1 MPNILFVCSANR
13 FRSVIAA
20 ECFRSLLAQKDVPGD
35 WEVGSAG
42 IWAREGAAPLKEAT
56 HFASSQHL
64 DIGSVRSREINRDMV
79 MAADLVIVMT
89 EGQREAIEC
98 DFPVSGG
105 KVIQLSEVCVGQSY
119 DIPDP
124 VISADEDP
132 QEIGNEICTLIS
144 TGFYNILKKVN
155 AVPAGTL
162 EPLVISTENNTENN
176 NEELIEEEDTPAK
189 KQKPKRWIFWLLLVL
204 VLLVGG
210 GYLLWTNPFFGKP
223 LPQFTGESIQTFT
236 PLPGINTAIQG
247 TSLPGTPQSPA
258 NGREKQG
265 EIFPVLVGNEKAVCG
280 QTEPMII
287 LALGIDEVEQAD
299 VIRLVRIDFVER
311 RILILSIPRDFWV
324 PIPGLAEYNISQF
337 RINAAYGYGEY
348 FNGPGQGVVKFSE
361 TIYQN
366 YGVTFDHYVALHFGA
381 FEQLVDAVGGV
392 DIYLEAPIGAYGS
405 PGYHHF
411 DGASALE
418 FSRERDADLDR
429 YRIMRQSEIIKGLYQ
444 KLIQPENL
452 SELPSLGKQ
461 FIKDKSVVT
470 DFTLQDVY
478 TFTCFAQEINK
489 DSLVFMD
496 IPVDMYTPTITNFGR
511 HIKIPNPEATNYIQ
525 DLILNGNY

>member
-20 ECFRSLLAQKDVPGD
+20 ECFRSLLAQKEVPGD

-42 IWAREGAAPLKEAT
+42 IWAREGEDPLKETT

-79 MAADLVIVMT
+79 MVADLIIVMT

-98 DFPVSGG
+98 DFPVSVG
-105 KVIQLSEVCVGQSY
+105 KTIQLSEVCVGQSY

-124 VISADEDP
+124 VTSVDEDP
-132 QEIGNEICTLIS
+132 QEIGKEICTLIS

-155 AVPAGTL
+155 AVPAGIL
-162 EPLVISTENNTENN
+162 EPLVVSTEKV
-176 NEELIEEEDTPAK
+176 NEELIKEEDTPAK
-189 KQKPKRWIFWLLLVL
+189 KKKPKRWIYWFLVVL
-204 VLLVGG
+204 VFLVGG
-210 GYLLWTNPFFGKP
+210 GYLLWTNPFLGKH

-236 PLPGINTAIQG
+236 PLPGINTAVQV
-247 TSLPGTPQSPA
+247 TALPGTPQSPA

-324 PIPGLAEYNISQF
+324 PITGLAEYNISQF

-366 YGVTFDHYVALHFGA
+366 YGITFDQYAALHFGA

-418 FSRERDADLDR
+418 FSREREADLDR

-452 SELPSLGKQ
+452 SKLPSLSKQ

-470 DFTLQDVY
+470 DFTLQDAL
-478 TFTCFAQEINK
+478 TFTVLPRRSTKTRWFSWTFPWSCTHRP
-489 DSLVFMD
+489 SPTLVG
-496 IPVDMYTPTITNFGR
+496 ISRSPTP
-511 HIKIPNPEATNYIQ
+511 KP
-525 DLILNGNY
+525 LIYPGFDPQRELLSHK